1 MHFHQYFKN
10 KSNGTFLT
18 SGYINLFR
26 PAAISCTSIPC
37 NTNPSKLLY
46 SKYLE
51 KVFLTKKNLNKAR
64 LIFRELFRI
73 LYLMIALRKSG
84 SILCKT
90 YGRSRHRRCSIKKAL
105 LKTSQ
110 YSPESTCVGVT
121 A

>member
-10 KSNGTFLT
+10 KSNGTFLR

-26 PAAISCTSIPC
+26 PVAISCTSIPC

-64 LIFRELFRI
+64 LIFRGLFRI
-73 LYLMIALRKSG
+73 LYLMTALRKSG

-90 YGRSRHRRCSIKKAL
+90 YGRSRHRRCSIKNFTIFTRKHL
-105 LKTSQ
+105 CWSNCLIKL
-110 YSPESTCVGVT
+110 
-121 A
+121 